1 MKKAIVSLTLVA
13 SILAVT
19 SSYAAGEG
27 IPTFDISNY
36 IQQGLSLDND
46 VQKIRALQYQVDS
59 WRRQIEMTTGARG
72 MGARAAMVAV
82 RDLPGSWNSILQQV
96 QSTTGTYGQMVS
108 AIVSSN
114 ASLTPDQVN
123 RMSPGM
129 KDILM
134 RTRNLGAMQKAMAD
148 QTTDV
153 AGRQLMEIQGLT
165 DQIDQASDPKA
176 IADLNA
182 ALNAKKLELDNTR
195 IKLSAMDQQ
204 IQAEQKLIAQRQHE
218 VALGRVGTSDTA
230 RVTVRR

>member
-1 MKKAIVSLTLVA
+1 MKKTAVSFALVA
-13 SILAVT
+13 SMLAGTAVH
-19 SSYAAGEG
+19 AAGAG
-27 IPTFDISNY
+27 IPTFDIANY
-36 IQQGLSLDND
+36 INQGLSLDND
-46 VQKIRALQYQVDS
+46 VQKIKALQYQVDS
-59 WRRQIEMTTGARG
+59 WKRQIEMTTGSRG

-96 QSTTGTYGQMVS
+96 QSTTGSYGQMVNS
-108 AIVSSN
+108 IITSN
-114 ASLTPDQVN
+114 AGLTPDQVN

-165 DQIDQASDPKA
+165 DQIDQANDPKA

-182 ALNAKKLELDNTR
+182 ALNAKKLELENTR

-218 VALGRVGTSDTA
+218 IALSRVGTSDTA
-230 RVTVRR
+230 RVTVKR

>member
-1 MKKAIVSLTLVA
+1 MKKTAVSFALVA
-13 SILAVT
+13 SILGGT

-59 WRRQIEMTTGARG
+59 WKRQIEMTTGARG
-72 MGARAAMVAV
+72 MGVRAAMVAV

-96 QSTTGTYGQMVS
+96 QSTTGSYGQMVNS
-108 AIVSSN
+108 IVASN
-114 ASLTPDQVN
+114 ASLTPDQLKT
-123 RMSPGM
+123 MSPNL
-129 KDILM
+129 KDIMM

-218 VALGRVGTSDTA
+218 VALSRVGTSDTA